1 MALDLPA
8 LLETKRREQGDVV
21 RRINILTTEIQVL
34 TQEALRLDGE
44 IRLLTQ
50 LSQNGTGSGDG

>member
-8 LLETKRREQGDVV
+8 LLEIKRREQGDVV